1 MARISCGQYIVPFRQ
16 NPDNSQQLLDYDVW
30 SWYRHPNY
38 LGRIGIRLASVL
50 AAYIRSGSLYTWA
63 GFIAMVML
71 FIGISI
77 PMIDKR
83 RLANKS
89 KYTGYQQE
97 VPSLI
102 PKIGRQKKIQG
113 GSPAM

>member
-1 MARISCGQYIVPFRQ
+1 MARISCGQCTVPFRQ

-38 LGRIGIRLASVL
+38 LGRIGFRLDLVL
-50 AAYIRSGSLYTWA
+50 AEYIRSGSRYTWV

-83 RLANKS
+83 QLGNKR
-89 KYTGYQQE
+89 KYAAYHE
-97 VPSLI
+97 RVPSLI
-102 PKIGRQKKIQG
+102 PRMTRAKE
-113 GSPAM
+113 